1 MENLKVFWSIQGD
14 YKNTK
19 LFLFRS
25 VPPAEYIFSRILSIF
40 KQSTNRQLK
49 NGYQKSQWDDS
60 RILGTG
66 RTTIQTKTNIL
77 HTQVA

>member
-49 NGYQKSQWDDS
+49 NGYQKSQ
-60 RILGTG
+60 
-66 RTTIQTKTNIL
+66 
-77 HTQVA
+77 